1 MPPVPTFSEPQP
13 FTYAPGDVIAGK
25 YALEELIGSGGMGA
39 VFRARNTAIDM
50 PVALKLIRTDLDR
63 ELLRGRLL
71 QEARAAAKLAH
82 PAIVR
87 VFDVGTT
94 ALGDP
99 FIVMELLQGL
109 SLAKL
114 LEREGRLSSVRVVQ
128 LLLPIADALATA
140 HAKGFVHRDVK
151 PDNVFI
157 ANDEE
162 GQLQPK
168 LVDFGI
174 VKHEL
179 QNGDRQLT
187 QIGAVMGSPD
197 YMSPEQA
204 RGLDSID
211 HRSDIWSF
219 SIVLYEAI
227 CGVPPFQ
234 STSYNALLRLIVET
248 EPLSLHDRRASDQE
262 LSSIVARGLS
272 KDPNARFASI
282 GQMGKALAGWLSA
295 QGINEDACGVSVEA
309 RWLSR
314 TTDPSLPG
322 RVSRS
327 SVPDSWPAP
336 PSGVR
341 AVSGVV
347 PGHLG
352 NAPTVPLA
360 KRAGTPYSMGTTS
373 EQRPDPKRWL
383 YALSG
388 TAAALLLGWF
398 ASAHLRAP
406 AEPAAATALSLPPA
420 APFHA
425 KQPETT
431 PTAAPDAATAPAEAA
446 PPDVAAS
453 PVVAPVPA
461 LAAKPTSSKK
471 AVGAATRPSRAP
483 ASKATPKRPASP
495 KSDLLSPY

>member
-1 MPPVPTFSEPQP
+1 MPPVPTLSEPQP
-13 FTYAPGDVIAGK
+13 FTYAAGDVIAGK

-39 VFRARNTAIDM
+39 VFRARNIAIDM

-99 FIVMELLQGL
+99 FIVMELLHGY

-114 LEREGRLSSVRVVQ
+114 LEREGRLTSVRAVQ
-128 LLLPIADALATA
+128 LLLPIADALAIA
-140 HAKGFVHRDVK
+140 HSKGFVHRDVK

-187 QIGAVMGSPD
+187 QIGAVLGSPD

-204 RGLDSID
+204 RGLDGID
-211 HRSDIWSF
+211 HKSDIWSF
-219 SIVLYEAI
+219 AVVLYETI

-234 STSYNALLRLIVET
+234 STSYNALLRLIVEA
-248 EPLSLHDRRASDQE
+248 EPLSLRDRQASDQE
-262 LSSIVARGLS
+262 LSNIVARGLS
-272 KDPNARFASI
+272 KDPGARFASI
-282 GQMGKALAGWLSA
+282 GQLGKALAAWLAA
-295 QGINEDACGVSVEA
+295 QGVNEDACGVSVEA

-327 SVPDSWPAP
+327 SIPDSWPAP

-341 AVSGVV
+341 AVSGAL
-347 PGHLG
+347 PRHLG
-352 NAPTVPLA
+352 NVGGAARQARRHALLDGRHRRAASRTEAPALRGR
-360 KRAGTPYSMGTTS
+360 RARGDGCGAARLVRYGSHPNAHRACRG
-373 EQRPDPKRWL
+373 QR
-383 YALSG
+383 
-388 TAAALLLGWF
+388 AAAAARRAHTRERAARSRSRCDARRRPGASTCTDTGGQTAQLEESGWR
-398 ASAHLRAP
+398 AERPKAHAGIEGI
-406 AEPAAATALSLPPA
+406 AHKTG
-420 APFHA
+420 
-425 KQPETT
+425 
-431 PTAAPDAATAPAEAA
+431 
-446 PPDVAAS
+446 
-453 PVVAPVPA
+453 
-461 LAAKPTSSKK
+461 SKN
-471 AVGAATRPSRAP
+471 
-483 ASKATPKRPASP
+483 RPAVTV
-495 KSDLLSPY
+495 LSRRLCVP

>member
-1 MPPVPTFSEPQP
+1 MPPVPTLSEPQP
-13 FTYAPGDVIAGK
+13 FTYAAGDVIAGK

-39 VFRARNTAIDM
+39 VFRARNIAIDM

-99 FIVMELLQGL
+99 FIVMELLHGY

-114 LEREGRLSSVRVVQ
+114 LEREGRLTSVRAVQ
-128 LLLPIADALATA
+128 LLLPIADALAIA
-140 HAKGFVHRDVK
+140 HSKGFVHRDVK

-187 QIGAVMGSPD
+187 QIGAVLGSPD

-204 RGLDSID
+204 RGLDGID
-211 HRSDIWSF
+211 HKSDIWSF
-219 SIVLYEAI
+219 AVVLYETI

-234 STSYNALLRLIVET
+234 STSYNALLRLIVEA
-248 EPLSLHDRRASDQE
+248 EPLSLRDRQASDQE
-262 LSSIVARGLS
+262 LSNIVARGLS
-272 KDPNARFASI
+272 KDPGARFASI
-282 GQMGKALAGWLSA
+282 GQLGKALAAWLAA
-295 QGINEDACGVSVEA
+295 QGVNEDACGVSVEA

-327 SVPDSWPAP
+327 SIPDSWPAP

-341 AVSGVV
+341 AVSGAL
-347 PGHLG
+347 PRHLG

-360 KRAGTPYSMGTTS
+360 KHAGTPYSMGATA
-373 EQRPDPKRWL
+373 ERRPERKRRL
-383 YALSG
+383 YAVGALG
-388 TAAALLLGWF
+388 VTAAALLGWF
-398 ASAHLRAP
+398 ATARTRTP
-406 AEPAAATALSLPPA
+406 TEPAAASALPLPPA
-420 APFHA
+420 ALTPA
-425 KQPETT
+425 KEP
-431 PTAAPDAATAPAEAA
+431 PAAVADATPDADPA
-446 PPDVAAS
+446 
-453 PVVAPVPA
+453 PA
-461 LAAKPTSSKK
+461 LAPTPAAKPLSLKK
-471 AVGAATRPSRAP
+471 AVGAPKGQRRTPV
-483 ASKATPKRPASP
+483 SKASPTKPAPKT
-495 KSDLLSPY
+495 DLLSPY